1 MAPSSAAPATALSL
15 AQPPSPVTVAH
26 GDGRATTVS
35 GTAARLPARARRGTV
50 APMQASTRSAV
61 PSFQVMML
69 LDQVARLR
77 SQGRDVV
84 NLCAGEPSGG
94 ALQAV
99 REHAATSP
107 QNFGYT
113 SPMGLAELRRAIAE
127 HYGRWY
133 GMDVDAEQVVMTTGS
148 SGAFVLAFLAAFDPG
163 DVVVLVRPGYP
174 AYGNILR
181 VLGCQVVELDCGPE
195 VGFQPTP
202 QMLDDVLASHGRI
215 DGLMVASPANPTGT
229 MIDRERLTAL
239 DAWCTANDVR
249 LISDEIYHGITYTT
263 EAGTPDAHGVCAWD
277 VTAEPTSVVISSFSK
292 YWGMTGWRLGWA
304 LVPPDLVDAVAA
316 LAGNVA
322 LCPPAPAQAAA
333 LGAFSDAAYTEA
345 EGRVAK
351 MARSRQALLSELP
364 RLGWGPVA
372 PADGAFYLWA
382 GLADGLGPYS
392 SSVDWCAALLD
403 QEGVAITPGV
413 DFDREHGGEFVRLSF
428 AGEPEELVEAVR
440 RIERFQS
447 R

>member
-1 MAPSSAAPATALSL
+1 M
-15 AQPPSPVTVAH
+15 
-26 GDGRATTVS
+26 R
-35 GTAARLPARARRGTV
+35 
-50 APMQASTRSAV
+50 ASTRSAV

-77 SQGRDVV
+77 AQGRDVI

-99 REHAATSP
+99 REHAAVSP
-107 QNFGYT
+107 QDFGYT
-113 SPMGLAELRRAIAE
+113 SPMGLQELRRAIAG
-127 HYGRWY
+127 HYRRWY
-133 GMDVDAEQVVMTTGS
+133 GMEVDAEQVVVTTGS
-148 SGAFVLAFLAAFDPG
+148 SGAFMLTFLAAFDPG

-181 VLGCQVVELDCGPE
+181 VLGCDVVDLDCGPE
-195 VGFQPTP
+195 VGFQPTT
-202 QMLDDVLASHGRI
+202 QMLDDVLAAHGRI
-215 DGLMVASPANPTGT
+215 DGLMLASPANPTGT

-239 DAWCTANDVR
+239 DAWCSTNDVR
-249 LISDEIYHGITYTT
+249 LISDEIYHGITYSG
-263 EAGTPDAHGVCAWD
+263 AGGPDAHGVCAWD
-277 VTAEPTSVVISSFSK
+277 VSPQPTSVVISSFSK

-304 LVPPDLVDAVAA
+304 LVPPDLLDAVAG

-333 LGAFSDAAYTEA
+333 FGAFSDAAYAEA
-345 EGRVAK
+345 EARVAK
-351 MARSRQALLSELP
+351 MSRSREALLSELP

-382 GLADGLGPYS
+382 GLAEGMGRYT
-392 SSVDWCAALLD
+392 SSVDWCAQLLETD
-403 QEGVAITPGV
+403 GVAITPGV
-413 DFDREHGGEFVRLSF
+413 DFDRENGDQFVRLSF
-428 AGEPEELVEAVR
+428 AGEPEELTAAVR
-440 RIERFQS
+440 RIERFQN